1 MCDENEE
8 EYQDIDDIQETNE
21 NSNLIVFSRD
31 WTVATIFY
39 LLDEYQIKVH

>member
-21 NSNLIVFSRD
+21 NSNLIVFHE
-31 WTVATIFY
+31 IG
-39 LLDEYQIKVH
+39 LLLLS